1 MNSSNLDFE
10 GQGLSGANTSVKLA
24 FLFFIIFTPAFYN
37 FIHCVAIN
45 DDIAS
50 TPTLDNLDNSVMD
63 SASSENA
70 KSVRREGNYRD
81 SSIHN
86 WSLYVTEDDEE
97 AQPFDEYEAYLQEK
111 LLPLPEDDTRT
122 AGMLLDYWRGKEKT

>member
-1 MNSSNLDFE
+1 
-10 GQGLSGANTSVKLA
+10 
-24 FLFFIIFTPAFYN
+24 
-37 FIHCVAIN
+37 
-45 DDIAS
+45 
-50 TPTLDNLDNSVMD
+50 MD